1 MQRTSDLII
10 ITSEG
15 PDLADF
21 DPADSVVKWM
31 AIRSRK
37 PSGGIGQTDW
47 PMNIVSVDPKV
58 QWTLLMN
65 ELL

>member
-21 DPADSVVKWM
+21 DPEDSVVKWM
-31 AIRSRK
+31 ASRSRK
-37 PSGGIGQTDW
+37 SAC

-58 QWTLLMN
+58 
-65 ELL
+65 EAHE